1 MEATVHSGSSMSAD
15 AGKDFRSDLNQS
27 LAKDGIEILG
37 PVPAPFDSIL
47 TPDALRFVAKLFKT
61 FNPTREKLL
70 QNRIE
75 RQKRINAGEMPN
87 FLPETAS
94 IRQGDWK
101 ISPEPQDLQDRRV
114 EITGPVERKMIINAF
129 NSGAS
134 VFMADFED
142 AHAPVWTATLQ
153 GQINLCDAVRRTIEF
168 TNPEGVKYKLNPKV
182 ATLMVRPRGWHL
194 PEKHMKVDGK
204 LMSGS
209 MFDFGLF
216 LFHNAKEQIARGT
229 GPYFYLPKL
238 ESHLEARLW
247 NDIFIMAQQELGLP
261 RGTIKATVLIET
273 ILGAFEMEEILYE
286 LREHSAGLNCGRW
299 DYIFSVIKKFSNKPE
314 FVMPDRAQVT
324 MTTHFL
330 RHYSL
335 LAIQTCHKRGAHAI
349 GGMAAQI
356 PIKNDPVAN
365 DAAIAKVTADKV
377 REAGDGHDGTW
388 VAHPGLVPVA
398 QKVFDEKMPQ
408 PNQLNRLREDVKVTA
423 SDLLQ
428 VPTGTITEG
437 GLRTNLNVGVLYLEA
452 WLRGLGCVPLYNL
465 MEDAATSEIS
475 RAQVWQWIRHGA
487 KLDDGRTVTAELA
500 QSMLDDELVKV
511 RQTMGDKNYSNGKFD
526 VARKIFKELMTS
538 KEFVQFLTIPAY
550 EIID

>member
-1 MEATVHSGSSMSAD
+1 MSAD